1 MSNYNQHMKHW
12 KNHRKDRFTQ
22 QCAGPQHNPNVTFL
36 HCPAE
41 VARKSF
47 EMLMDSV
54 KCDDFPVYVK
64 QGSGGMWSFTNERDS
79 FGTKINDMGEMRK
92 FYHDCVV

>member
-1 MSNYNQHMKHW
+1 MSNYGQYMNHW

-22 QCAGPQHNPNVTFL
+22 QCGGPVHDLGTKVSFCRLGCERQSFL
-36 HCPAE
+36 H
-41 VARKSF
+41 
-47 EMLMDSV
+47 LMDSL

-79 FGTKINDMGEMRK
+79 FGTKISDMGEMRK
-92 FYHDCVV
+92 FYYDYVV